1 MVCSYIFAQFA
12 DVQERPREA
21 LLHLSEKNVIN
32 VLYFADCTIIMIG
45 PGGLL
50 LVVVS
55 LPPIWEIEFY
65 GWSWKKVK

>member
-55 LPPIWEIEFY
+55 VPPIWEIELY
-65 GWSWKKVK
+65 GWGWKKVK